1 MQMRVL
7 AIQHDAADP
16 PAAAGEIVEE
26 LDHELSVIRIDRG
39 DPIPDA
45 VDADLL
51 MSFGGGV
58 SLSGNDLPDWIAD
71 EQRLIR
77 QYIDAG
83 RRVLGVCL
91 GGQMIAAA
99 LGEEVR
105 RNEHIELGWHEVR
118 KTDDVSDALD
128 WLPQTIRVLHW
139 HQDTFGIPSGAL
151 HLYQSDACRH
161 QAFVIEDRIFAF
173 QFHIEANER
182 TVRVFN
188 QVSPLRRREGSYVQ
202 DEQHVLAG
210 INVYLPNQILML
222 ESVMR
227 NLLQ

>member
-1 MQMRVL
+1 MKVL

-16 PAAAGEIVEE
+16 PAAAGEIVKR
-26 LDHELSVIRIDRG
+26 LDHELTVIRIDRG
-39 DPIPDA
+39 DLIPDT
-45 VDADLL
+45 VNADLL

-58 SLSGNDLPDWIAD
+58 SLSGDDLPNWVAD
-71 EQRLIR
+71 EQELVRR
-77 QYIDAG
+77 YIDAD

-99 LGEEVR
+99 LGEKVR

-118 KTDDVSDALD
+118 KTDAASKTFQ
-128 WLPQTIRVLHW
+128 WLPETARVLHW
-139 HQDTFGIPSGAL
+139 HQDTFGVPTGAL
-151 HLYQSDACRH
+151 HLYESDACRH
-161 QAFVIEDRIFAF
+161 QAFVIDDRIFAF
-173 QFHIEANER
+173 QFHIEAREE

-188 QVSPLRRREGSYVQ
+188 QVSPLRRKAGPFVQ
-202 DEQHVLAG
+202 DEQHVLGG
-210 INVYLPNQILML
+210 IDAYLPDQISML